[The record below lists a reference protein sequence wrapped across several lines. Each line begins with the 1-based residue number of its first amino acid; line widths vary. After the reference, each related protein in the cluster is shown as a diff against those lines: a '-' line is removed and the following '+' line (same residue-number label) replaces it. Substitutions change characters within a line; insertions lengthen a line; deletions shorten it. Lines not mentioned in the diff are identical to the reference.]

1 MARNIAYGHCHR
13 YGDCGIQTGVAEI
26 TPTANAVSTMTVTFP
41 EAFKE
46 VPDCVLV
53 SPKSA
58 VPYTTLRYATASDYT
73 TTGFDL
79 HIYRTSA
86 TTTTVTWVAFGKMK

>member
-13 YGDCGIQTGVAEI
+13 YGMCGIQTGKVQL
-26 TPTANAVSTMTVTFP
+26 TTTANEVTKVAVTFP

-53 SPKSA
+53 SPISA
-58 VPYTTLRYATASDYT
+58 VPYTAVRYATASDYT
-73 TTGFDL
+73 ATGFNL
-79 HIYRTSA
+79 NIYRTSA
-86 TTTTVTWVAFGKMK
+86 TTMTVAWVAFGKMK